1 MSVATLKETLSEMAK
16 GLVGPGELG
25 GPWVVMI
32 ADSDGIVISAW
43 ESLDNKIN
51 PETFG
56 GFIQIIN
63 YANNAMKTSS
73 AVGFTKIDDITVA
86 TPFTYMIVKPI
97 AAGACFL
104 FVSAPKTVPLGMI
117 RIALANY
124 GPKLELALP
133 GNESLF
139 KKDGNGNNGN
149 GIGTTSPV
157 GTTGNGMGTINNGL
171 GTILP

>member
-1 MSVATLKETLSEMAK
+1 MSVATIKDLLSEMAK

-32 ADSDGIVISAW
+32 ADSDGIVLSSW
-43 ESLDNKIN
+43 ESQDNKIN

-63 YANNAMKTSS
+63 YANNAFKAS

-86 TPFTYMIVKPI
+86 TPFTYMIIKPI
-97 AAGACFL
+97 AGGACFI
-104 FVSAPKTVPLGMI
+104 FVSAPKSVPLGMI
-117 RIALANY
+117 RISLTNY
-124 GPKLELALP
+124 APRLELALP
-133 GNESLF
+133 GNEVLF
-139 KKDGNGNNGN
+139 KKDGNGNGIVTTN
-149 GIGTTSPV
+149 GIGTT
-157 GTTGNGMGTINNGL
+157 GNVS

>member
-1 MSVATLKETLSEMAK
+1 MTVATIKDMLSEMAK
-16 GLVGPGELG
+16 GLVGPGEMG

-32 ADSDGIVISAW
+32 ADSDGIVLSAW
-43 ESLDNKIN
+43 ESQDNKIS

-63 YANNAMKTSS
+63 YANNAFKAS
-73 AVGFTKIDDITVA
+73 AVGFTKIDDITIG
-86 TPFTYMIVKPI
+86 TPFTYMIVRPI

-104 FVSAPKTVPLGMI
+104 FVSAPKSVPLGMI

-124 GPKLELALP
+124 APRLELALP
-133 GNESLF
+133 GNETLL
-139 KKDGNGNNGN
+139 KKDGNGIGTANT
-149 GIGTTSPV
+149 IGTTS
-157 GTTGNGMGTINNGL
+157 TIGASGNGL